1 MASCTCAS
9 AGQQPPTLVPD
20 RPWRF
25 RYSLHYQHH
34 SLSPAVSRVVARRRY
49 PPRDGL
55 SLRSRADRGGIDEP
69 SPGNA
74 RIAFAGGASRPLLR
88 MLCAASHQQTRLLMA
103 SAQSSILEPRLRHL
117 EHSVPIPRCLRV
129 IRLGARIGPPARD
142 TSAGFPG
149 KAPFA
154 ADSVSK
160 TRRGVPTSVFQRRG
174 ARGRLDI
181 TKLPGIFEGAGA
193 KTLALAGPTVQT
205 ENRKS
210 AQRAQRY
217 ARA

>member
-1 MASCTCAS
+1 MAFPLLPSLPAPLFEPGSLQSCSSPPLSTTRRPQPALACRSGRNRRAF
-9 AGQQPPTLVPD
+9 AGKCP
-20 RPWRF
+20 
-25 RYSLHYQHH
+25 YSLW
-34 SLSPAVSRVVARRRY
+34 
-49 PPRDGL
+49 
-55 SLRSRADRGGIDEP
+55 
-69 SPGNA
+69 
-74 RIAFAGGASRPLLR
+74 GGASRPLLR